1 MKWLQVKAKLQK
13 ILLNILSVYIPQ
25 AYTYLR
31 TSVHTHRKIVCTC
44 TLYVYLLIYMVVNLR
59 ALHIKTNLQ
68 VILAYASWISPNTK
82 IIYIFEIKVHKNIDG
97 NDFHYCIVCHGHLEF
112 P

>member
-1 MKWLQVKAKLQK
+1 
-13 ILLNILSVYIPQ
+13 
-25 AYTYLR
+25 
-31 TSVHTHRKIVCTC
+31 
-44 TLYVYLLIYMVVNLR
+44 MVVNLR

-97 NDFHYCIVCHGHLEF
+97 NDFHYDDLHRVSWTSRISLDSISVPPKRIVFSIL
-112 P
+112 